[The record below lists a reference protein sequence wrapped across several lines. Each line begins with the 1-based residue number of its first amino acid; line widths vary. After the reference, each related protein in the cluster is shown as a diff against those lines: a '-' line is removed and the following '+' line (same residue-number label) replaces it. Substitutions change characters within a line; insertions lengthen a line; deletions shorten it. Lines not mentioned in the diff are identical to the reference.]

1 MEYPVTLKAQEML
14 KVNKISLEQL
24 KKKEPLNG
32 KKYSV
37 SDVFAI
43 IDQINEPSLPEAKEV
58 GEFIVVK
65 EVKEEV
71 QKIEPKVKAK
81 ATTPMDESK
90 NLQTESLTLPD
101 TLEYYWDDRKEAERL
116 EKEGSYVI
124 TEVRG
129 IPNANYGRHKLLI
142 LKRKVDR
149 KWL

>member
-14 KVNKISLEQL
+14 KVNKIPLEKL
-24 KKKEPLNG
+24 KQKEPING

-43 IDQINEPSLPEAKEV
+43 IDQVEGPLILEAEEIGEVIIVKGVKKEA
-58 GEFIVVK
+58 
-65 EVKEEV
+65 
-71 QKIEPKVKAK
+71 QKIEPKVK
-81 ATTPMDESK
+81 TTPMDESK

-124 TEVRG
+124 TEVRS

-142 LKRKVDR
+142 LKRKIDR

>member
-24 KKKEPLNG
+24 KQKEPING

-43 IDQINEPSLPEAKEV
+43 IDQVEEPLLPEAKEV
-58 GEFIVVK
+58 GEVIIVK
-65 EVKEEV
+65 KEV
-71 QKIEPKVKAK
+71 QKIVPKVK
-81 ATTPMDESK
+81 TTPMDESK

-124 TEVRG
+124 TEVRS

>member
-24 KKKEPLNG
+24 KQKEPING
-32 KKYSV
+32 KKYSI

-43 IDQINEPSLPEAKEV
+43 IDQTEPALPEALEV
-58 GEFIVVK
+58 GEVIT
-65 EVKEEV
+65 VKEEV
-71 QKIEPKVKAK
+71 KKIEPKVK
-81 ATTPMDESK
+81 TTPMDESK

-124 TEVRG
+124 TEVRS

-142 LKRKVDR
+142 LKRKIDR